1 MRFKSFLQYN
11 TLPYQK
17 KGFSYL
23 IYNKIYISA
32 SYKKAFWSNGEPS
45 WELSPKT
52 VAHNS
57 NCSLFLWRHFNYA
70 CNLYLKYDKK

>member
-32 SYKKAFWSNGEPS
+32 SYKKPFDRMASLREHCHQKLLLTTAIAPCLCF
-45 WELSPKT
+45 
-52 VAHNS
+52 
-57 NCSLFLWRHFNYA
+57 LFLFHNF
-70 CNLYLKYDKK
+70 